1 MKQTR
6 QQEEE
11 DNKRIV
17 DEWMRHLH
25 RALFSLGGE
34 DAARACARSVAS
46 SFKDS
51 QDAGRL
57 ETGRKEA
64 NGGIGGAGLS
74 TQLLRALHS
83 DIVDFHLGG
92 FEQSAASSVP
102 HANYLPV
109 LSSSA
114 LPPIVC
120 AMARST
126 DMQVLV
132 AAAKWLE
139 KQKEASRASTGT
151 QTPQVAAT
159 ARTAEAQRTNGEAS
173 DAAGNQSNERTRKRG
188 DRERE
193 AGKEK
198 AKDGG
203 QDGDNSDSARKR
215 LRSRA
220 SSASN
225 KGKTTN
231 DKADKNKNANA
242 EERSVQDE
250 AMKGSRPR
258 KEEGGGTEKD
268 DAVLPL
274 QKRAR
279 FVRDGEDVSQHIA
292 LCLLHR
298 KAVQR
303 SVPSLCQTLLHCF
316 DTSAASSCVVDEGAE
331 GMHVQTSPAAQRG
344 SKGHRNEKPNQNE
357 KATENVDGV
366 KGTREEGDEE
376 AAREKLRLLEEKLS
390 GLHKQLSAQSE
401 RTRKQ
406 HGLVR
411 RLQEKQ
417 DLDTARARQQGN
429 RIHPY
434 LSSREGDAAKMMA
447 SSAYSFSL
455 LSSFNDYVNPAIL
468 GLQLHAAKKLCDAAN
483 EARVLVAMLLSE
495 QARLRASLDD
505 LHDKA
510 CTALGG
516 KATAVADLAQQ
527 PDSIKVQPKSA
538 SDANPAIL
546 NSDRAASLLPQCS
559 LNGIKVVL
567 SGAEGSAVQPPGG
580 AAGNAG
586 ESGELQTLTAQ
597 ICPTSPR
604 AASRCDKNQTEAVAA
619 AEVCEFQGARM
630 GQLQQQ
636 VEIELDDNAALLSEM
651 KTAGVPSASLDMPC
665 VDMHG
670 ARHMQCAACFS

>member
-34 DAARACARSVAS
+34 DAARACARSVAGAS
-46 SFKDS
+46 TDS
-51 QDAGRL
+51 QDAGRR
-57 ETGRKEA
+57 ETGRAEA
-64 NGGIGGAGLS
+64 DGGIGGAGLS
-74 TQLLRALHS
+74 NQLLRALHS
-83 DIVDFHLGG
+83 DIVDFQLGG
-92 FEQSAASSVP
+92 FEHSAASSVP
-102 HANYLPV
+102 HANHLPV

-120 AMARST
+120 VMARTT

-139 KQKEASRASTGT
+139 EQKEASRASTGT
-151 QTPQVAAT
+151 QTPQDAAT
-159 ARTAEAQRTNGEAS
+159 ARTAEAQRTNREAG
-173 DAAGNQSNERTRKRG
+173 DAASNQCNERTRKRG
-188 DRERE
+188 DRARE

-331 GMHVQTSPAAQRG
+331 GMHVQTSPAAQKG

-357 KATENVDGV
+357 KAADNVDGV

-434 LSSREGDAAKMMA
+434 LSSREGDAANMMA
-447 SSAYSFSL
+447 SSANSFSL
-455 LSSFNDYVNPAIL
+455 LSSLNDYVDPAIL
-468 GLQLHAAKKLCDAAN
+468 GLRLHAAKKLCDAAN

-538 SDANPAIL
+538 SEANPAL
-546 NSDRAASLLPQCS
+546 PHADGAASLPSQSS

-567 SGAEGSAVQPPGG
+567 SGAEVSAVQPPGG
-580 AAGNAG
+580 ATGNAG
-586 ESGELQTLTAQ
+586 ESSELQAPSAQ
-597 ICPTSPR
+597 ICPTSPS
-604 AASRCDKNQTEAVAA
+604 AASRCDKDQTEADAA
-619 AEVCEFQGARM
+619 AEACELQGARM
-630 GQLQQQ
+630 GQLQQ

-651 KTAGVPSASLDMPC
+651 KTAGVPLCKP
-665 VDMHG
+665 
-670 ARHMQCAACFS
+670 